1 MKRQPPNAQ
10 WMRARRIEREILES
24 CADGGVRHRQL
35 GLETKDGIEAGRS
48 YGAIVL
54 VCKVDSNRGHEH
66 ITQSVLDVRPMLH
79 RLPEQGIEQLLL
91 LSFGRAVHAL
101 PVIRYTEGRPMPSCL
116 AMKEATPNSGE
127 GCPLALR

>member
-1 MKRQPPNAQ
+1 VVFVLGN
-10 WMRARRIEREILES
+10 MRPAVPKTINNRS
-24 CADGGVRHRQL
+24 SL
-35 GLETKDGIEAGRS
+35 GRDRVGK
-48 YGAIVL
+48 
-54 VCKVDSNRGHEH
+54 

-101 PVIRYTEGRPMPSCL
+101 PVIRYTEARPMPSCL

-127 GCPLALR
+127 GCPLALRTL